1 LTRLG
6 VSLRVETV
14 RVAGKLVDLSPV
26 GNPAEGNPRNSVKMQ
41 PVLST
46 YLFIN
51 RKLTAA
57 LIGEVAR
64 ADASA
69 IELFCSREHFDYHC
83 SDDARELASWLTG
96 NNLTLHSIHAPTTR
110 NSYPQRESGSPL
122 LVSDP
127 ERIRRQEAVDEIK
140 RALDLVEYLSFRYC
154 ILHVARPRDIP
165 DPRRWDAAFSSLELL
180 SLFAKQRG
188 VTLALEN
195 TPGEMATPANLKNFL
210 EQTRLTNVKL
220 CFDAGHAHL
229 EGGVVPSLEVI
240 RDLIVTTHIH
250 DNRGERDDHL
260 PPYEGTID
268 WNNALAAMPA
278 EAPFVFELKEPA
290 AAIGSPDLQAFAAT
304 LQGMRTV
311 FDKFER
317 ALAQA

>member
-1 LTRLG
+1 
-6 VSLRVETV
+6 
-14 RVAGKLVDLSPV
+14 
-26 GNPAEGNPRNSVKMQ
+26 MQ

-46 YLFIN
+46 YLFVN
-51 RKLTAA
+51 RKLSAA

-64 ADASA
+64 ANVSA
-69 IELFCSREHFDYHC
+69 IELFCSRGHFDYH
-83 SDDARELASWLTG
+83 STDDARELASWLSG
-96 NNLTLHSIHAPTTR
+96 NNLALHSIHAPTTR
-110 NSYPQRESGSPL
+110 DSYPRRESGTPL

-140 RALDLVEYLSFRYC
+140 RALDLVESVSFRYC
-154 ILHVARPRDIP
+154 VLHVARHRDEP
-165 DPRRWDAAFSSLELL
+165 DQRRWDAAFSSLELL

-188 VTLALEN
+188 VTIALEN
-195 TPGEMATPANLKNFL
+195 TPGDMATPANLKNFL

-229 EGGVVPSLEVI
+229 EGGVVPSIEVI

-268 WNNALAAMPA
+268 WNSVLTAMPA
-278 EAPFVFELKEPA
+278 GVPFVFELKEPA
-290 AAIGSPDLQAFAAT
+290 AAIGSSDLQAFAAT
-304 LQGMRTV
+304 LGGMRSV
-311 FDKFER
+311 FDKFEQALTR
-317 ALAQA
+317 A